1 MRERLRAVRLL
12 LAFPFKVDT
21 YRTAGALLLIFCG
34 QLAGV
39 GVAIGLALT
48 TDGAVTR
55 SGDRAI
61 PGIAIFCVSALLSSL
76 GNWGSFVLQTNLL
89 DRATLAVDLELV
101 QLTCSIEGI
110 EHLERPEYLDRIE
123 HLNQNRQNLVTVPTR
138 AATILASGLRLALT
152 VVLLARVEPLLALLV
167 LAGIP
172 LLLASTRRNRKL
184 IQVWDEVGSPTMR
197 LQYVLRHIAGQESG
211 AREIRVFGIQ
221 EEFKRGYT
229 RLWNTFTAA
238 FDRVSLGGA
247 LLEALAAAFLALA
260 VGFGLVLVAH
270 QADSGAVT
278 AGNLVLVLTLISQI
292 NLHLGILAGT
302 ANSVGGSLQTAERL
316 LWLRE
321 YAAHDGSPDRN
332 SSSELPASL
341 SSGIE
346 LAHVSYRY
354 AGADADAL
362 HDVDLFIPF
371 GSSVAIVG
379 ENGAGKSTLVKLL
392 LRMYQPSAGSILI
405 DGVQLGDV
413 STGQWRSLTS
423 ATFQDFVKFE
433 FLLRESVGVGQL
445 DFVDETA
452 AVLGALQRGEASELA
467 QIRSIGLETQLGRNF
482 ADGIE
487 LSGGQWQKIAVSRS
501 MMRESP
507 LLLVLDEPAAS
518 LDATTEAALFEHLTG
533 AARRASRNAGAVSL
547 FVSHRFGTARNA
559 DLIVVLNQGRVV
571 ETGNHATLMGN
582 GGYYAELFQ
591 LQARSYQ

>member
-61 PGIAIFCVSALLSSL
+61 AGIAIFCVSALLSSL

-260 VGFGLVLVAH
+260 VGLGLVLVAH

-302 ANSVGGSLQTAERL
+302 ANSVGGRYKPQNGCCGCASTRRTTAL
-316 LWLRE
+316 LTAIRHPSSPHLS
-321 YAAHDGSPDRN
+321 AAASSWPTSHIATPAPMPTPFTTWISSFRSAAQLPSSARTALESRRSSNCYFACTSPARAEF
-332 SSSELPASL
+332 S
-341 SSGIE
+341 
-346 LAHVSYRY
+346 
-354 AGADADAL
+354 
-362 HDVDLFIPF
+362 
-371 GSSVAIVG
+371 
-379 ENGAGKSTLVKLL
+379 
-392 LRMYQPSAGSILI
+392 
-405 DGVQLGDV
+405 
-413 STGQWRSLTS
+413 STGSNS
-423 ATFQDFVKFE
+423 AK
-433 FLLRESVGVGQL
+433 
-445 DFVDETA
+445 
-452 AVLGALQRGEASELA
+452 
-467 QIRSIGLETQLGRNF
+467 
-482 ADGIE
+482 
-487 LSGGQWQKIAVSRS
+487 
-501 MMRESP
+501 
-507 LLLVLDEPAAS
+507 
-518 LDATTEAALFEHLTG
+518 
-533 AARRASRNAGAVSL
+533 
-547 FVSHRFGTARNA
+547 
-559 DLIVVLNQGRVV
+559 
-571 ETGNHATLMGN
+571 
-582 GGYYAELFQ
+582 
-591 LQARSYQ
+591 